1 MKHPYIAKRY
11 WNTTGTAMGGSGDLV
26 SKYPDLVNFSLGDP
40 DVTTPESIIQ
50 AAFQDALDGH
60 THYTSFYG
68 DEELIQELV
77 NYYKED
83 FGMEVAQKEILVT
96 TSACHAMWLALEAIL
111 DDGDEV
117 IIPSP
122 FFTPYPGQVKLAR
135 GVPVFVNTYFEDEFA
150 IQPEALEK
158 AITNRTKAIIVN
170 TPANPTGVCLSR
182 ETLQSIA
189 EIAKKHDLLVIAD
202 DIYTAFSYEE
212 EFLPIS
218 SLEGMRERTI
228 TLGSFSKNYAMTGWR
243 VGYIMA
249 PEAIVHTAKEIN
261 ENNVF
266 TAPSVSQRA
275 ALHGLR
281 QRNEVVP
288 PLVEEFKKRTFHAYE
303 RLRRLKNVE
312 ILPPKGTFYLFPR
325 IAKTGLSSEEVAK
338 RLLEEARVLVLPG
351 TAFGDAGEGH
361 IRLAVT
367 LGTEDMDKAF
377 DRIEQMDIFR

>member
-1 MKHPYIAKRY
+1 M
-11 WNTTGTAMGGSGDLV
+11 
-26 SKYPDLVNFSLGDP
+26 
-40 DVTTPESIIQ
+40 
-50 AAFQDALDGH
+50 
-60 THYTSFYG
+60 
-68 DEELIQELV
+68 
-77 NYYKED
+77 
-83 FGMEVAQKEILVT
+83 
-96 TSACHAMWLALEAIL
+96 
-111 DDGDEV
+111 
-117 IIPSP
+117 
-122 FFTPYPGQVKLAR
+122 
-135 GVPVFVNTYFEDEFA
+135 
-150 IQPEALEK
+150 
-158 AITNRTKAIIVN
+158 
-170 TPANPTGVCLSR
+170 
-182 ETLQSIA
+182 QSIA

-249 PEAIVHTAKEIN
+249 PEAIVHIAKEIN

-266 TAPSVSQRA
+266 TAPSISQRA

>member
-11 WNTTGTAMGGSGDLV
+11 WNNQGNAMGGSGDLV
-26 SKYPDLVNFSLGDP
+26 SQYPDLVNFSLGDP
-40 DVTTPESIIQ
+40 DITTPQAIIQ
-50 AAFQDALDGH
+50 AAFQDALEGH
-60 THYTSFYG
+60 THYTNFYG

-77 NYYKED
+77 NYYKE
-83 FGMEVAQKEILVT
+83 EYSLETSPKEFLIT
-96 TSACHAMWLALEAIL
+96 TSACHAMWLALETIL

-122 FFTPYPGQVKLAR
+122 YFTPYPGQVTLAR
-135 GVPVFVNTYFEDEFA
+135 GVPVFVDTYFEDEFA
-150 IQPEALEK
+150 IRPEALEK
-158 AITNRTKAIIVN
+158 AITHRTKAIIIN
-170 TPANPTGVCLSR
+170 TPANPTGACLSK
-182 ETLQSIA
+182 ESLEKIA

-212 EFLPIS
+212 EFVPMASLP
-218 SLEGMRERTI
+218 GMKERTI

-243 VGYIMA
+243 IGYIMA
-249 PEAIVHTAKEIN
+249 PEAIVHVAKEVN

-266 TAPSVSQRA
+266 TAPSISQRA
-275 ALHGLR
+275 ALHALR
-281 QRNEVVP
+281 MRDEVVD

-312 ILPPKGTFYLFPR
+312 VLPPQGTFYLFPR
-325 IAKTGLSSEEVAK
+325 ISKTGLTSEEFAD
-338 RLLEEARVLVLPG
+338 LLLKEARVLVLPG

-377 DRIEQMDIFR
+377 DRIEQLDLFR